1 MQLWTDYEG
10 LTIDGAYPLKQL
22 LLPEGRSAFFS
33 TANGKGEPLVL
44 RLIEC
49 HFDQE
54 EILARWRCLEALNHP
69 AMLKLEHFGPID
81 LDGGPAVY
89 AVFEKVDANLSD
101 ALDRGHLSVKETSQI
116 ADCLFSALEMLHN
129 HGFVHE
135 HVEARNLFAVG
146 ETVKL
151 RSDCIREAREGE
163 EGRAA
168 KRRDVHDAAVVLLQT
183 LTQRTTLQGVPETAI
198 PTPFGEMIRNG
209 MSGTWGVAEMR
220 GALEGF
226 KPAGVRPKPAPA
238 AAAPASAASAANPA
252 AAAKPQKP
260 AAPTPEGPQLHLK
273 FAAKEKEEAAWGGN
287 PVRSA
292 VRQQVFRRLR
302 ADRDLLR
309 SRWVAPVAAVAM
321 LVLAVLLFAHAWHT
335 RSAHPARAAAHGS
348 AIHAAARRAPAG
360 VRAARIPTHAAKV
373 AKPSAKGARTEWR
386 VILYTY
392 DHQDAAQKMVTKVAE
407 RHPELTPQVFSP
419 KGHAP
424 YLVAIG
430 GVMSRQ
436 QAYALAHRARG
447 LGLARDA
454 YAQNF

>member
-69 AMLKLEHFGPID
+69 ALLKLERFGPID

-101 ALDRGHLSVKETSQI
+101 ALDRGHLSVKETAQI
-116 ADCLFSALEMLHN
+116 AACLLSALEMLHN

-135 HVEARNLFAVG
+135 HVEPRNVFAVG
-146 ETVKL
+146 DSVKL

-163 EGRAA
+163 EGHAA
-168 KRRDVHDAAVVLLQT
+168 KRRDVYDAAVLLLQA
-183 LTQRTTLQGVPETAI
+183 LTQRTAPQGVPEEAI
-198 PTPFGEMIRNG
+198 PAPFDEMIRKG
-209 MSGTWGVAEMR
+209 MSGAWGVAEMGAALR
-220 GALEGF
+220 GYQ
-226 KPAGVRPKPAPA
+226 APA
-238 AAAPASAASAANPA
+238 ARPRPTAASALAASVKPRNPA
-252 AAAKPQKP
+252 AE
-260 AAPTPEGPQLHLK
+260 EGPQLNLK
-273 FAAKEKEEAAWGGN
+273 FPKKEREEPAGGGN

-302 ADRDLLR
+302 ADRQLSR
-309 SRWVAPVAAVAM
+309 SRWIAPAAAVVM
-321 LVLAVLLFAHAWHT
+321 LLLAVILFAHAWHV
-335 RSAHPARAAAHGS
+335 RRARPAET
-348 AIHAAARRAPAG
+348 AARR
-360 VRAARIPTHAAKV
+360 IETHAALKAPV
-373 AKPSAKGARTEWR
+373 TGVHSAQSANPAPQIAKLAARGAHTQWR

-392 DHQDAAQKMVTKVAE
+392 GRRNAAQKMATEIAE
-407 RHPELTPQVFSP
+407 RHPELKPEVISP
-419 KGHAP
+419 KRRAP

-430 GVMSRQ
+430 GIMNRQ
-436 QAYALAHRARG
+436 QAYALASRAHG
-447 LGLARDA
+447 LGFPRDA